1 MSKSRL
7 RVGQAVSALLT
18 ISAFGLGAP
27 VRAEV
32 AEIRIGYQRS
42 IAILPLLV
50 IESEKLIE
58 DEAKRAGISLKAT
71 FTEFASGAPMN
82 DAIISGNL
90 DIGSAGTGP
99 FLVLWGRTKGAADV
113 KGLAASFSGT
123 YDLVTNNPAIKSLKD
138 FSEKDRIAVPAVGV
152 SIQAVLL
159 QMAAAKE
166 LGIDNWKKLDHLT
179 VSMPQPEG
187 LAALMSGKT
196 EITGQ
201 LAGPPFQQRALQDAR
216 IRKVI
221 SSEDVFRGKFTGT
234 LTYASAKFR
243 NGNPK
248 AIAVFQAAM
257 KRAIAFTIENR
268 KRAAEIFVGSG
279 RMDPVFVERLLG
291 DASISYSITP
301 INTRAFADFLH
312 KTGRLKSMP
321 ADWRELFHAEMHALP
336 GS

>member
-1 MSKSRL
+1 MRMTHLAL
-7 RVGQAVSALLT
+7 RCALVSMAVAPAILLG
-18 ISAFGLGAP
+18 SP
-27 VRAEV
+27 VKAEV
-32 AEIRIGYQRS
+32 SEIRIGYQRS
-42 IAILPLLV
+42 IAILPLIV
-50 IESEKLIE
+50 IEQERLIE
-58 DEAKRAGISLKAT
+58 AEAQKAGVSLKAT

-99 FLVLWGRTKGAADV
+99 FLVLWGRTKGNADV

-123 YDLVTNNPAIKSLKD
+123 YDLVTNNAAIKSVKD
-138 FSEKDRIAVPAVGV
+138 FTEKDRIAVPAAGV
-152 SIQAVLL
+152 SIQAVIL

-166 LGIDNWKKLDHLT
+166 FGIENWKKLDHLT

-187 LAALMSGKT
+187 LAALLSGRT

-201 LAGPPFQQRALQDAR
+201 LAGPPFQQRALQDPK

-221 SSEDVFRGKFTGT
+221 SSEEVFQGKFTGT

-243 NGNPK
+243 NENPK
-248 AIAVFQAAM
+248 AIAIFQAAM
-257 KRAIAFTIENR
+257 QRAIAFTTENR

-279 RMDPVFVERLLG
+279 RMDPAFVAALLA
-291 DASISYSITP
+291 DPSVSYSVAP
-301 INTRAFADFLH
+301 INTRAFADFMH
-312 KTGRLKSMP
+312 KTGRLKTMP
-321 ADWRELFHAEMHALP
+321 ADWRELFHAEMHALS